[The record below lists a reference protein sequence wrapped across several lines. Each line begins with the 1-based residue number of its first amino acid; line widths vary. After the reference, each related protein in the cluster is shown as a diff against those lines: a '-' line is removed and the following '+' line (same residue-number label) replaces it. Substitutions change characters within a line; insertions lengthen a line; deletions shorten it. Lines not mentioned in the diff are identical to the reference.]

1 MSTPGDLALHCG
13 KVSRCVLVNAGFP
26 SYVSTTVF
34 LLPNARRLRYRGI
47 VVAEIAVVNK
57 QRRVEHRMV
66 SQRPWNFLMCDVVIV
81 HAVSR
86 EKL

>member
-1 MSTPGDLALHCG
+1 MQA
-13 KVSRCVLVNAGFP
+13 FP

-34 LLPNARRLRYRGI
+34 LFPNARGLRHWGV

-66 SQRPWNFLMCDVVIV
+66 KVTQRSWNLVCDVVIV
-81 HAVSR
+81 HAISR

>member
-1 MSTPGDLALHCG
+1 VAKSVG
-13 KVSRCVLVNAGFP
+13 VVLVNAGFP

-34 LLPNARRLRYRGI
+34 LFPNVGRLRHRGV
-47 VVAEIAVVNK
+47 VVAEIAMVNK

-66 SQRPWNFLMCDVVIV
+66 LQRPSSILMCDIVIV
-81 HAVSR
+81 HAISR

>member
-1 MSTPGDLALHCG
+1 VARS
-13 KVSRCVLVNAGFP
+13 VNVVLVNAGFP

-34 LLPNARRLRYRGI
+34 LFPNVGGLRYWGV

-66 SQRPWNFLMCDVVIV
+66 LQRLSSILLCDVVIV
-81 HAVSR
+81 HAISR
-86 EKL
+86 EVLCE